1 MPRVPFRRW
10 LPVLLASLFVLTGA
24 STAQAHFG
32 SGAVYTETNA
42 ATGNAVQKFDRAA
55 DGTLSLAGTYPTG
68 GNGSSTPG
76 GRQGAVALSGD
87 ERTVYAVNAGSDSVT
102 AFAVTPRGLIS
113 LGSAPSGGIAPVS
126 VAVRGNRVYVLNSG
140 DDPSR
145 GAANV
150 ATFIALPFGRLVP
163 LPGGTEDL
171 STGAAGAAQVSVAPD
186 GRRLLVTERVSNRL
200 ETLPLDRLGRPAA
213 PVVTASSGATPFGFG
228 FDRRGTAIVS
238 EAGASTVSSY
248 RIGAF
253 GGLEPVT
260 AALSVG
266 QGAACWVAVSPD
278 GRYAYTGNGTGSIS
292 GFAVARDGALT
303 ALTPGGITAALP
315 APFTPRDLA
324 FSRDGRYLYAVS
336 PGGQVIGFRAGR
348 DGSLT
353 PNGSVPAAAGITGAA
368 AA

>member
-1 MPRVPFRRW
+1 MSRAPFRW
-10 LPVLLASLFVLTGA
+10 LSVVLVSLFVLAGA
-24 STAQAHFG
+24 STAQAHFA

-42 ATGNAVQKFDRAA
+42 AAGNAVQKFDRAA
-55 DGTLSLAGTYPTG
+55 DGTLTLAGTYPTG

-87 ERTVYAVNAGSDSVT
+87 GRTLYAVNSGSDSVS
-102 AFAVTPRGLIS
+102 AFAVTSHALIS
-113 LGSAPSGGIAPVS
+113 LGSVPSGGIAPVS
-126 VAVRGNRVYVLNSG
+126 VAVGGNRVYVLNSG
-140 DDPSR
+140 DNPSR
-145 GAANV
+145 GAAGI
-150 ATFIALPFGRLVP
+150 TSFFALPSGRLLP
-163 LPGGTEDL
+163 LPRGTEEL
-171 STGAAGAAQVSVAPD
+171 SAGAAGAAQVSVSPD
-186 GRRLLVTERVSNRL
+186 RRRLLVTERVSNRL
-200 ETLPLDRLGRPAA
+200 ETLSFDRLGRPRA

-228 FDRRGTAIVS
+228 FDNRGTAIVS

-248 RIGAF
+248 RIGGF
-253 GGLEPVT
+253 GVLEPVT

-278 GRYAYTGNGTGSIS
+278 GSYAYTGNASGSIS
-292 GFAVARDGALT
+292 GFAIDRSGALT

-315 APFTPRDLA
+315 APLTPRDLA

-336 PGGQVIGFRAGR
+336 PGGAVIGFRVGS

-353 PNGSVPAAAGITGAA
+353 PNGSVPAATGITGAA

>member
-1 MPRVPFRRW
+1 MPRTPFRW
-10 LPVLLASLFVLTGA
+10 LSVLLASLFVLAGA
-24 STAQAHFG
+24 STAQAHFDAG
-32 SGAVYTETNA
+32 SVYTETNA
-42 ATGNAVQKFDRAA
+42 TTGNAVQKFDRAA

-87 ERTVYAVNAGSDSVT
+87 ERTLYAVNSGSDSVT
-102 AFAVTPRGLIS
+102 AFAVTSRGLVS
-113 LGSAPSGGIAPVS
+113 LGSIPSGGIAPVS

-140 DDPSR
+140 DTPAR
-145 GAANV
+145 GAANLS
-150 ATFIALPFGRLVP
+150 TYIALPFGRLVP
-163 LPGGTEDL
+163 LRGGIENL
-171 STGAAGAAQVSVAPD
+171 AAGAAGATQVSVTPD

-200 ETLPLDRLGRPAA
+200 ETLTLDRLGRPRA
-213 PVVTASSGATPFGFG
+213 PVVTASSGATPFGFA
-228 FDRRGTAIVS
+228 FDDRGDAIVS

-248 RIGAF
+248 RIGLA
-253 GGLEPVT
+253 GALQPVT

-278 GRYAYTGNGTGSIS
+278 GRYAYTGNASGSIS
-292 GFAVARDGALT
+292 GFAVDRSGALT

-315 APFTPRDLA
+315 APLTPRDLA

-336 PGGQVIGFRAGR
+336 PGGAVIGFRVGR

-353 PNGSVPAAAGITGAA
+353 PDGSVPAATGITGAA